1 MTNLENNNF
10 ILDATMFD
18 NYKWLEVIEETKV
31 KQCKA
36 YYEAFKVKKSQY
48 RDSGDSTGEHVFNF
62 LSKLSSS
69 SVNPLDLEDTTF
81 IEKFIKDIFDI
92 NEIFIAQELI
102 NQIQDAEFRARIA
115 DILWLYKED
124 SDRSRPIKMAEE
136 AVEAYLKSA
145 IQLENVNDWMDSTLR
160 IRRASQLARIV
171 DGKKSYVQAGK
182 IIAHVDGVISRHES
196 QGNKFL
202 TGSSMKILQEEKI
215 FDKKV
220 LKAIMVLP
228 DAALKYASIAGQ
240 KAISKE
246 PFETYHEA
254 YCHQIA
260 YHKIESIWYKIAVH
274 QEDERNARLKEADVE
289 IWYAHQAIIE
299 GEPQAYGV
307 ASDRLKSA
315 IAKIKKIEDKFGKH
329 EDTSNKMEDLHKI
342 LLKYQQKS
350 FDQRVEFP
358 FDISDLEMQN
368 RAQAL
373 VRSMSFEKA
382 LRSLAL
388 IFFQGLIPS
397 ISDLE
402 KEANSSSANSL
413 SRLVSTAFVDSEGK
427 TKAITIG
434 DINSQDEMF
443 RIADFYHMW
452 YGSNFILPAC
462 EQIKSEHSIQV
473 EDFLWI
479 TENNPFIPDDRQG
492 IYSRGLL
499 AALQGDL
506 VIAAHL
512 LIPQLEN
519 SLRHILKRQGFISSH
534 LTSDSIQDEYTLN
547 KVLELSELG
556 QLLHQDVIFTLRSLL
571 CERKGANIRNELCH
585 GLLNHDQLCT
595 GQIRY
600 LSWLTL
606 HLCFI
611 HKFPSEAVNNS

>member
-1 MTNLENNNF
+1 M
-10 ILDATMFD
+10 
-18 NYKWLEVIEETKV
+18 
-31 KQCKA
+31 C
-36 YYEAFKVKKSQY
+36 
-48 RDSGDSTGEHVFNF
+48 VF
-62 LSKLSSS
+62 
-69 SVNPLDLEDTTF
+69 P
-81 IEKFIKDIFDI
+81 
-92 NEIFIAQELI
+92 
-102 NQIQDAEFRARIA
+102 IA

-124 SDRSRPIKMAEE
+124 PDRSRPIEMAKE
-136 AVEAYLKSA
+136 AVEAYLRSA
-145 IQLENVNDWMDSTLR
+145 IQLENVNNWMDSTSR
-160 IRRASQLARIV
+160 IRRASQLARTV

-182 IIAHVDGVISRHES
+182 IIAHVNGVIGRHKS
-196 QGNKFL
+196 QGNEFL
-202 TGSSMKILQEEKI
+202 TGNSMKILQEEKI
-215 FDKKV
+215 FGKKV
-220 LKAIMVLP
+220 LKEIIRLP
-228 DAALKYASIAGQ
+228 DDALEYASLARQ
-240 KAISKE
+240 KAISNE

-260 YHKIESIWYKIAVH
+260 YHEIEGIWYKIAVYR
-274 QEDERNARLKEADVE
+274 EDERNARLKEADVE

-299 GEPQAYGV
+299 GEPRAYGV
-307 ASDRLKSA
+307 ASERLKSA
-315 IAKIKKIEDKFGKH
+315 IEKIKKIEDKFGKR

-350 FDQRVEFP
+350 FDQMVEFP
-358 FDISDLEMQN
+358 FDASNPEMQK

-373 VRSMSFEKA
+373 VGGMSFKKA
-382 LRSLAL
+382 LRSLSL
-388 IFFQGLIPS
+388 ISQELIPS
-397 ISDLE
+397 ICDLE
-402 KEANSSSANSL
+402 EEANSSSANSL
-413 SRLVSTAFVDSEGK
+413 SRLVPTAFVDGEGK

-443 RIADFYHMW
+443 RIADFYHMR

-473 EDFLWI
+473 EDLLWI

-519 SLRHILKRQGFISSH
+519 SLRHILKRRGFIASQ

-571 CERKGANIRNELCH
+571 CERRGANIRNELCH